1 MLLAHQVSQ
10 KFGQRLNVMRF
21 RDALSVGEAEVL
33 AGRFAVVSGRYYVLH
48 YPENLNWK
56 YVTA

>member
-1 MLLAHQVSQ
+1 LLAHQVSQ

-33 AGRFAVVSGRYYVLH
+33 AVVSGRYYVLH
-48 YPENLNWK
+48 YPENLN
-56 YVTA
+56 